1 MKNSYLK
8 AIEHTKKGMDRK
20 VIFQIKRLTSENKE
34 LPSFHLFEWKNFT
47 HNDNMH

>member
-1 MKNSYLK
+1 MKNSCLK

-34 LPSFHLFEWKNFT
+34 LPSFHLFE
-47 HNDNMH
+47 